1 MIEKQIGHR
10 FHVFVASV
18 IQARQLERAFERLE
32 QRKVRV
38 KLIAFFATGTV
49 VCVHDGQD
57 LVNIDSRPKEFIER
71 QCQEFWRSHQS
82 D

>member
-32 QRKVRV
+32 ERQVRV
-38 KLIAFFATGTV
+38 ELIAFFAMGAM

-57 LVNIDSRPKEFIER
+57 LVSVGYEAVVILVPK
-71 QCQEFWRSHQS
+71 SS
-82 D
+82 